1 MMQESKL
8 TNFQQRQLKE
18 RLKGEFSSND
28 NASRLLAFV
37 SCDGHHMY
45 SLKYVKV
52 IVKSIIHS

>member
-18 RLKGEFSSND
+18 RLKGEYNT
-28 NASRLLAFV
+28 SRLLAFV
-37 SCDGHHMY
+37 SCDSHHMY

-52 IVKSIIHS
+52 VVKSKIHS